1 VSVMQAKSLRP
12 FPVPDEDIFAKNVKK
27 SIEIAT
33 SDAKLTNKRNA
44 LTAHNEA
51 YLVPILKSIG
61 ATDENIS
68 AFVKKETETV
78 LRPWSIYFYN
88 FNPANEFEKLQIPV
102 LSINGSKD
110 QQVDA
115 AINQNAI
122 RNALIQ
128 GENKNYKIVELENL
142 NHLFQEC
149 NTGNMNEYKDIE
161 QTMSPVAL
169 EEISTWILE
178 IIQENN

>member
-1 VSVMQAKSLRP
+1 M
-12 FPVPDEDIFAKNVKK
+12 
-27 SIEIAT
+27 
-33 SDAKLTNKRNA
+33 
-44 LTAHNEA
+44 
-51 YLVPILKSIG
+51 
-61 ATDENIS
+61 
-68 AFVKKETETV
+68 
-78 LRPWSIYFYN
+78 
-88 FNPANEFEKLQIPV
+88 

-122 RNALIQ
+122 HNALIQ
-128 GENKNYKIVELENL
+128 GENKNFKIVELENL

-161 QTMSPVAL
+161 QTISPIAL
-169 EEISTWILE
+169 KEISTWILE